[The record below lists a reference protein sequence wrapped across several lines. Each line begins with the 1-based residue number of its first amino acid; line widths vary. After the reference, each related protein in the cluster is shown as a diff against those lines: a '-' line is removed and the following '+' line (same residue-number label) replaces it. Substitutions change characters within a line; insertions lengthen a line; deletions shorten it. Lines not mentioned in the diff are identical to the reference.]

1 MLTFSELPPPSPSS
15 PNSST
20 KDSWIKKIYIT
31 EYTEYA
37 ENINIYTECSL
48 PSLIISDHPQ
58 VSGWEMSLSIVRLM
72 NLLHFRNLM
81 ALKVW
86 QNLSIAGALAF
97 QGKDGASHLQG
108 SKGWVSVSWT
118 IPRNLFKL
126 KQKQEKSLKTK
137 PLQEECSDQLSL
149 RLSHGVHLILTNKSL
164 GQKLWLSHT
173 RHGQ

>member
-86 QNLSIAGALAF
+86 QNLIASALAF
-97 QGKDGASHLQG
+97 QGKDGASHPRKQG
-108 SKGWVSVSWT
+108 
-118 IPRNLFKL
+118 
-126 KQKQEKSLKTK
+126 
-137 PLQEECSDQLSL
+137 LSQCFL
-149 RLSHGVHLILTNKSL
+149 N
-164 GQKLWLSHT
+164 HT
-173 RHGQ
+173 RKFIQTETKTGKITQNQAFTRGVFWSVKPKA